1 MRITEHSI
9 EDFAI
14 KLLEHLG
21 YEYIYAPNIAP
32 EFPSDGGVAAA
43 GGRGGIFPS
52 SGGVPAAGGRGGIFP
67 SSGGVPA
74 AGGRGGIFPS
84 SGGVPAAGGRG
95 GQDQRTSYEEILL
108 THRLAEAV
116 RRINP
121 TVPPAAQEEAI
132 KEIQRIHSPELLTN
146 NESFHRLLTE
156 GIKVSYQ
163 KDGQQRGDLVWLI
176 DFNTPENNDFIVA
189 NQFTVVEDGV
199 NKRPDVI
206 LFVNGIPLVVIEL
219 KNAADENATIKS
231 AFRQIETYKAVIPSL
246 FTYNAFTIIS
256 DGLEA
261 RAGTLSSGMSRF
273 MAWKS
278 ADGKEEASHL
288 VSQMET
294 LINGMLNKETLLD
307 LVRHFIVFE
316 KSKKEDS
323 KTGVTTI
330 STVKKLAAYHQY
342 YAVNR
347 AVESAMR
354 ATGYSPSLKG
364 WHQPAADDGVVN
376 SPSLKGWH
384 QPAADDGVVNSPSLK
399 GWHQPAA
406 DDGVVNSPSLKG
418 WHQPAA
424 DDGVVNSPS
433 LKGWHQP
440 AADDGVVN
448 SPSLKGWH
456 QPAADDGVV
465 NSPSLKGWHQPAA
478 DDGVVNS
485 PSLKGWHQPAADDGV
500 VNSPSLKGWHR
511 PEGDDGVVKR
521 TSKNYFS
528 LPYNP
533 KLKDRARE
541 LRKAGNLPEVLFWNE
556 VKNKQFKGYDFDRQK
571 IIGNYI
577 VDFYCSNCQ
586 VVIEIDGSSHD
597 DKVEYDAERDAF
609 LESLGLT
616 VIHIPVNDIMKQIS
630 SVMNMLHEHP
640 ALAGTKESPH
650 PPAVGTPPEEGDFV
664 QESPESYGVAGV
676 KSQPKG
682 DRKGGVVWH
691 TQGSG
696 KSLSMVFFT
705 GKIVLALNNPTVV
718 VITDRNDLDD
728 QLFDTFA
735 SSTQLLRQ
743 EPKQI
748 ENRNDLKEKLKVAS
762 GGVIFT
768 TIQKFSPEE
777 GNVYETL
784 SERENIVVIADEA
797 HRTQYGFKAK
807 TVDEKDEQGNVIGK
821 KTVYGF
827 AKYMRDALPNATY
840 IGFTGTP
847 IESTDVNTPAVFG
860 NYIDVY
866 DIAQA
871 VEDGATVRI
880 YYESR
885 LAKVNLSEEGKK
897 LVEELDDELD
907 GEELTETQKA
917 KAKWTQLEALIGSEN
932 RIKNVAND
940 IIQHFGQ
947 RQEVFEGKGMIVAM
961 SRRIAADLYGEI
973 IKLKPEWHSA
983 DLDKGVIKVVM
994 TAASSDGEKIAKHH
1008 TTKQQRRML
1017 ADRMKDPDD
1026 ELKLVIVRDM
1036 WLTGFDAPSM
1046 HTLYID
1052 KPMKGHNLMQAIA
1065 RVNRVYKDKPG
1076 GLVVDYLGIASDLKK
1091 ALSFYSDAGG
1101 KGDPTIAQA
1110 QAVELMLE
1118 KLEVVSQMYSEF
1130 PSVGGVSATGGRGGF
1145 PYEDYFQAETGQ
1157 KLSMILAA
1165 EEHILG
1171 LEDGKKRYINEVT
1184 ALSKAFAIAVP
1195 HEQAMDVKDEVSFF
1209 QAVKARLA
1217 KFDGTGS
1224 GRTDEEIET
1233 TIRQVIDQALVSE
1246 QVIDV
1251 FDAAGIKKP
1260 DISILSEDFLM
1271 ELKGMEHKNVALEVL
1286 KKLLNDEIIA
1296 RSKKNLVKSK
1306 SLKEM
1311 LENSIKKYH
1320 NKILTA
1326 AEVMDELIKLSK
1338 EIVNM
1343 DSEAKKL
1350 GLSDFEYAFYT
1361 AVANNDSAKQLMQQ
1375 DKLRELAVIL
1385 TERVKQ
1391 NASIDWTIKESVRA
1405 KLKVIIKRTLRQ
1417 YGYPPDMQKLAT
1429 ETVLKQAEMIANELS
1444 N

>member
-1 MRITEHSI
+1 MTENTI
-9 EDFAI
+9 EEFTI

-21 YEYIYAPNIAP
+21 YQYIYAPNIAHDGENP
-32 EFPSDGGVAAA
+32 ERS
-43 GGRGGIFPS
+43 
-52 SGGVPAAGGRGGIFP
+52 
-67 SSGGVPA
+67 
-74 AGGRGGIFPS
+74 
-84 SGGVPAAGGRG
+84 
-95 GQDQRTSYEEILL
+95 SYEEILL
-108 THRLAEAV
+108 AERLKEAI

-121 TVPPAAQEEAI
+121 TVPTEAQEEAT
-132 KEIQRIHSPELLTN
+132 KEIQRLNSPELLTN
-146 NESFHRLLTE
+146 NEQFHRLLTE

-163 KDGQQRGDLVWLI
+163 KDGQQRGDLVWLV
-176 DFNTPENNDFIVA
+176 DFNIPENNDFIVA

-199 NKRPDVI
+199 NKRPDII
-206 LFVNGIPLVVIEL
+206 LFVNGIPLVVMEL

-231 AFRQIETYKAVIPSL
+231 AFRQIETYKATISSL

-273 MAWKS
+273 MTWKS

-316 KSKKEDS
+316 KSKKEDA
-323 KTGVTTI
+323 KTGVATI
-330 STVKKLAAYHQY
+330 TTVKKLAAYHQY

-347 AVESAMR
+347 AIESAMR
-354 ATGYSPSLKG
+354 ATGFTLEKETP
-364 WHQPAADDGVVN
+364 
-376 SPSLKGWH
+376 
-384 QPAADDGVVNSPSLK
+384 
-399 GWHQPAA
+399 
-406 DDGVVNSPSLKG
+406 
-418 WHQPAA
+418 
-424 DDGVVNSPS
+424 
-433 LKGWHQP
+433 
-440 AADDGVVN
+440 
-448 SPSLKGWH
+448 
-456 QPAADDGVV
+456 
-465 NSPSLKGWHQPAA
+465 
-478 DDGVVNS
+478 
-485 PSLKGWHQPAADDGV
+485 
-500 VNSPSLKGWHR
+500 
-511 PEGDDGVVKR
+511 
-521 TSKNYFS
+521 TS
-528 LPYNP
+528 
-533 KLKDRARE
+533 
-541 LRKAGNLPEVLFWNE
+541 
-556 VKNKQFKGYDFDRQK
+556 
-571 IIGNYI
+571 
-577 VDFYCSNCQ
+577 
-586 VVIEIDGSSHD
+586 
-597 DKVEYDAERDAF
+597 
-609 LESLGLT
+609 
-616 VIHIPVNDIMKQIS
+616 M
-630 SVMNMLHEHP
+630 VM
-640 ALAGTKESPH
+640 
-650 PPAVGTPPEEGDFV
+650 
-664 QESPESYGVAGV
+664 ESPESYGVLGV
-676 KSQPKG
+676 KTQPKG

-705 GKIVLALNNPTVV
+705 GKLVLALDNPTVV

-743 EPKQI
+743 EPKQA
-748 ENRNDLKEKLKVAS
+748 ENRDDLKERLKVAS

-768 TIQKFSPEE
+768 TIQKFQPDE

-784 SERENIVVIADEA
+784 SERENVVVIADEA

-807 TVDEKDEQGNVIGK
+807 TVDDKDEHGNVIGK

-897 LVEELDDELD
+897 LVEELDSELD

-932 RIKNVAND
+932 RVNNVAND
-940 IIQHFGQ
+940 IIQHFNH

-961 SRRIAADLYGEI
+961 SRRIAAELYDEI
-973 IKLKPEWHSA
+973 IKVRPDWHSD

-994 TAASSDGEKIAKHH
+994 TSASSDGPKIAKHH
-1008 TTKQQRRML
+1008 TTKQQRRAL
-1017 ADRMKDPDD
+1017 ADRMKDPED

-1101 KGDPTIAQA
+1101 KGDPTIAQE
-1110 QAVELMLE
+1110 QAVKLMLE
-1118 KLEVVSQMYSEF
+1118 KMEVVSQMF
-1130 PSVGGVSATGGRGGF
+1130 NGF
-1145 PYEDYFQAETGQ
+1145 PYEDYFQAETNK

-1171 LEDGKKRYINEVT
+1171 LEDGKKRFITEVT

-1217 KFDGTGS
+1217 KFDSTGT

-1286 KKLLNDEIIA
+1286 KKLLNDEIKA

-1326 AEVMDELIKLSK
+1326 AEVMEELINLSK

-1343 DSEAKKL
+1343 DSEAKTL

-1361 AVANNDSAKQLMQQ
+1361 AVANNESAKQLMQQ

-1385 TERVKQ
+1385 TERVKK

-1429 ETVLKQAEMIANELS
+1429 ETVLKQAEMIAKELTTD
-1444 N
+1444 